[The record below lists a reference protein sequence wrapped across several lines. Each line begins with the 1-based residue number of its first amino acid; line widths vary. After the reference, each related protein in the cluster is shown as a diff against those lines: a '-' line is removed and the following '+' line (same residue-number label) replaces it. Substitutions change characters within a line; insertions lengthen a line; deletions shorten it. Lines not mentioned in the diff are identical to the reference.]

1 MVLHLPDL
9 LPCRGLLSARRLKLG
24 RDPSPLKEDM
34 MSTRTPIKTD
44 ATRPPVAEAA
54 TMTSPVVRYTAAAI
68 RLSIGWVFLW
78 AFIDKLFGLG
88 HETASKAAWIHGG
101 SPTQGFL
108 AFAAKGPFKSV
119 YNNIAGQAWADWLF
133 MIGLLG
139 IGVAL
144 MLGVATRLAA
154 GSGALLLVLMWSA
167 VLPPA
172 NNLFMDDH
180 LVYALA
186 LILVAALAAGRT
198 WGLGAAWERLPI
210 VQQRPWL
217 R

>member
-1 MVLHLPDL
+1 MVLHVADL
-9 LPCRGLLSARRLKLG
+9 LPCRGLLSATRLKVPKIEGLHQ
-24 RDPSPLKEDM
+24 EDM
-34 MSTRTPIKTD
+34 MSTRTVTNTG
-44 ATRPPVAEAA
+44 ATRPPVAEAEV
-54 TMTSPVVRYTAAAI
+54 TTSPVVRYAAAAVRI
-68 RLSIGWVFLW
+68 SIGWVFLW
-78 AFIDKLFGLG
+78 AFLDKLFGLG

-108 AFAAKGPFKSV
+108 AFATKGPFKSV

-144 MLGVATRLAA
+144 MFGIATRLAA

-172 NNLFMDDH
+172 DNLFMDDH
-180 LVYALA
+180 LIYALA
-186 LILVAALAAGRT
+186 LVLIAALGAGRT
-198 WGLGAAWERLPI
+198 MGLGATWERLPI
-210 VQQRPWL
+210 VQQQPWL

>member
-1 MVLHLPDL
+1 MVLRTADL
-9 LPCRGLLSARRLKLG
+9 LPCRGPLGTTTLKVSKMEHLLQ
-24 RDPSPLKEDM
+24 EDM
-34 MSTRTPIKTD
+34 MSTRTVTNTGAI
-44 ATRPPVAEAA
+44 RPPVAEAEVS
-54 TMTSPVVRYTAAAI
+54 TSPVVRYAAAAI

-78 AFIDKLFGLG
+78 AFLDKLFGLG

-108 AFAAKGPFKSV
+108 AFAAKGPFKGV
-119 YNNIAGQAWADWLF
+119 YNNIAGQGWADWLF

-144 MLGVATRLAA
+144 MFGIATRLAA

-167 VLPPA
+167 VLPPE

-186 LILVAALAAGRT
+186 LILVAALGAGRT
-198 WGLGAAWERLPI
+198 LGLAATWERLRI
-210 VQQRPWL
+210 VQQQPWL